1 MKFLFKDKSL
11 DKAEKIQ
18 LIISYLLQA
27 SLLVAVGFF
36 IYNQEWLNT
45 FLTSGIFILTLLPS
59 LVRRSYKVHL
69 PVEIDLVIIVL
80 IYTALFL
87 GEVNSYYRLLWWWDL
102 LLHTGS
108 GVLLGIA
115 GFLLVYVLNREETI
129 HVEISQEFSAL
140 FSFTFSLAIGVLWE
154 IFEFSMDLFFGL
166 NMQKSGLVDTMTDLI
181 VYTLGALF
189 IVVIGYLYSRK
200 KERKLIDKLVHL
212 FFKKGPSLR

>member
-1 MKFLFKDKSL
+1 MKFLLKDKSL

-45 FLTSGIFILTLLPS
+45 FLTSCIFILTLLPS
-59 LVRRSYKVHL
+59 LVRRNYKVHL

-80 IYTALFL
+80 IYTSLFL
-87 GEVNSYYRLLWWWDL
+87 GEINSYYRLLWWWDL

-115 GFLLVYVLNREETI
+115 GFLLIYILN
-129 HVEISQEFSAL
+129 
-140 FSFTFSLAIGVLWE
+140 
-154 IFEFSMDLFFGL
+154 
-166 NMQKSGLVDTMTDLI
+166 
-181 VYTLGALF
+181 
-189 IVVIGYLYSRK
+189 
-200 KERKLIDKLVHL
+200 
-212 FFKKGPSLR
+212 